1 MPAPKSSSV
10 QQARDSIAARLRDIR
25 LDAELTGRELAARC
39 GWSESKSS
47 RIESARTPPSASDI
61 RKWCSACGADDQAPD
76 LIAANRTADSMHVQW
91 KRLHRT
97 GIRRHQ
103 ESAVPLYRQTRQF
116 RVYCSNV
123 IPGLVQTE
131 AYATA
136 LLSTI
141 SDFQGTPDDAPEA
154 AAARVE
160 RSRVI
165 REGHHR
171 FALLMEED
179 VLYHHFGDAEVM
191 AGQLGYLLAA
201 MALPSVSL
209 GVIPRGAH
217 RRMWTL
223 ETFMIFDDREV
234 QVELLTA
241 ELRITPPGD
250 IATYTKAFSRLC
262 RVAVHGAAAR
272 GLISDAI
279 RSLG

>member
-1 MPAPKSSSV
+1 MPAPKTSSF
-10 QQARDSIAARLRDIR
+10 QQAREAIAARLRDLR
-25 LDAELTGRELAARC
+25 LDAELTGRELAERC

-47 RIESARTPPSASDI
+47 RIENAKTPPSASDI
-61 RKWCSACGADDQAPD
+61 RKWCSACGADDQASD
-76 LIAANRTADSMHVQW
+76 LIVANRTADSMYVQW

-103 ESAVPLYRQTRQF
+103 ESAVPLYEQTRQF

-141 SDFQGTPDDAPEA
+141 SDFQGTPNDAPEA

-160 RSRVI
+160 RSHVI
-165 REGHHR
+165 RQGRHR

-179 VLYHHFGDAEVM
+179 VLYHRFGDAEVM
-191 AGQLGYLLAA
+191 AGQLGYLLAV

-223 ETFMIFDDREV
+223 ETFMIFDDHEV
-234 QVELLTA
+234 QIELLTA
-241 ELRITPPGD
+241 EFKVSQPGEIT
-250 IATYTKAFSRLC
+250 TYAKAFSRLSGI
-262 RVAVHGAAAR
+262 AVHGAAAR
-272 GLISDAI
+272 GLITEAI
-279 RSLG
+279 GSLA